1 MAEPPRA
8 RARLPEARPADGDA
22 VMSWNAT
29 ERFSDRADAYVRA
42 RPTYPDAVV
51 THLEQADALSA
62 GATVVD
68 LGVGTGLSAEPFLR
82 AGYAVIGVEPNDAMR
97 ESGDR
102 FLAAWPRYRSAK
114 GTAEDTGLPAH
125 CAQLAIAGQAFHWF
139 DPPRA
144 RAEAL
149 RILAPGGWAAL
160 MWNDRVVTGDAFAEG
175 YERLCHRFGR
185 DYDRIRTRHVDPQ
198 ALAEFFGRVP
208 ALAEFA
214 HVRRLDFETMA
225 ALAESASYLPAP
237 GSEMHAPMLAALR
250 LLFDASSRDGM
261 ISLRYR
267 LRVHYARLA

>member
-1 MAEPPRA
+1 
-8 RARLPEARPADGDA
+8 
-22 VMSWNAT
+22 VTSWNST

-51 THLEQADALSA
+51 ARLELVGALAA
-62 GATVVD
+62 GAAVVD

-102 FLAAWPRYRSAK
+102 FLAAWPRYRSVK
-114 GTAEDTGLPAH
+114 GTAEATGLPAH

-160 MWNDRVVTGDAFAEG
+160 MWNDRVTEGDAFAEG
-175 YERLCHRFGR
+175 YEALCHRFGR
-185 DYDRIRTRHVDPQ
+185 DYDRIRTRHVDS
-198 ALAEFFGRVP
+198 A

-214 HVRRLDFETMA
+214 HLRRLDFETMA

-237 GSEMHAPMLAALR
+237 GSADHAPLMRALR
-250 LLFDASSRDGM
+250 ALFDAHSRDGM

-267 LRVHYARLA
+267 LRVHCARLA

>member
-1 MAEPPRA
+1 
-8 RARLPEARPADGDA
+8 
-22 VMSWNAT
+22 VTSWNST

-51 THLEQADALSA
+51 AHLELVGALAA
-62 GATVVD
+62 GAAVVD

-102 FLAAWPRYRSAK
+102 FLAAWPRYRSVK
-114 GTAEDTGLPAH
+114 GTAEATGLPAH

-149 RILAPGGWAAL
+149 RILVPGGWAAL

-185 DYDRIRTRHVDPQ
+185 DYDKIRTRHVDSA
-198 ALAEFFGRVP
+198 ALARFFSRVP
-208 ALAEFA
+208 ALAEFT

-225 ALAESASYLPAP
+225 ALAASASYMPAP
-237 GSEMHAPMLAALR
+237 GSAQYAPLMRALR
-250 LLFDASSRDGM
+250 ELFDAHAGDGM
-261 ISLRYR
+261 IALRYR
-267 LRVHYARLA
+267 LRVHCARLA

>member
-1 MAEPPRA
+1 VTSFNP
-8 RARLPEARPADGDA
+8 
-22 VMSWNAT
+22 T

-51 THLEQADALSA
+51 AHLERAGALGP

-82 AGYAVIGVEPNDAMR
+82 AGYAVTGVEPNDAMR

-102 FLAAWPRYRSAK
+102 FLAAWPRYRSVK
-114 GTAEDTGLPAH
+114 GTAEATGLPAH
-125 CAQLAIAGQAFHWF
+125 CARLAIAGQAFHWF

-149 RILAPGGWAAL
+149 RILVPGGWAAL
-160 MWNDRVVTGDAFAEG
+160 MWNDREVTGDAFAEG
-175 YERLCHRFGR
+175 YEALCHRFGR
-185 DYDRIRTRHVDPQ
+185 DYDTIRTRHVDPE

-208 ALAEFA
+208 AMAEFA

-225 ALAESASYLPAP
+225 ALAASASYLPAP
-237 GSEMHAPMLAALR
+237 GTTGHEPLMKALR
-250 LLFDASSRDGM
+250 GLFDACSSDGM
-261 ISLRYR
+261 IALRYR
-267 LRVHYARLA
+267 LRVHCAPLA

>member
-1 MAEPPRA
+1 
-8 RARLPEARPADGDA
+8 
-22 VMSWNAT
+22 MSGLNPT

-42 RPTYPDAVV
+42 RPTYPEAVV
-51 THLEQADALSA
+51 AHLERAGALSA

-102 FLAAWPRYRSAK
+102 FLAAWPRYRSVK
-114 GTAEDTGLPAH
+114 GTAEDTGLPPH
-125 CAQLAIAGQAFHWF
+125 CTQLVIAGQAFHWF
-139 DPPRA
+139 EPPRA

-160 MWNDRVVTGDAFAEG
+160 MWNDRVTEGDAFAEG

-185 DYDRIRTRHVDPQ
+185 DYDRIRTRHVDPE

-208 ALAEFA
+208 ALAEFG

-225 ALAESASYLPAP
+225 ALAASASYLPAA
-237 GSEMHAPMLAALR
+237 GSAAHASLTQALR
-250 LLFDASSRDGM
+250 ELFDACGSDGM
-261 ISLRYR
+261 IALRYR
-267 LRVHYARLA
+267 LRVHYAPLA

>member
-1 MAEPPRA
+1 MTTLNP
-8 RARLPEARPADGDA
+8 
-22 VMSWNAT
+22 T

-51 THLEQADALSA
+51 VHLEKAGALEP

-97 ESGDR
+97 DSGDR
-102 FLAAWPRYRSAK
+102 FLAAWPRYRSVK
-114 GTAEDTGLPAH
+114 GTAEATGLPAH
-125 CAQLAIAGQAFHWF
+125 CAKLAVAGQAFHWF

-144 RAEAL
+144 RAEAQ

-160 MWNDRVVTGDAFAEG
+160 MWNDRVTEGDAFAEG

-185 DYDRIRTRHVDPQ
+185 DYEKIRTRHVDPQ

-225 ALAESASYLPAP
+225 ALAESASYLPPP
-237 GSEMHAPMLAALR
+237 GTPQHAPMLAELR
-250 LLFDASSRDGM
+250 ALFDAGSSDGM
-261 ISLRYR
+261 IALRYR
-267 LRVHYARLA
+267 LRVHYAQLA

>member
-1 MAEPPRA
+1 MTC
-8 RARLPEARPADGDA
+8 
-22 VMSWNAT
+22 WNST
-29 ERFSDRADAYVRA
+29 ERFSDRAEAYVRA

-51 THLEQADALSA
+51 THLERVGALAKGS
-62 GATVVD
+62 TVVD

-82 AGYAVIGVEPNDAMR
+82 AGYAVIGVESNDAMR

-102 FLAAWPRYRSAK
+102 FLVAYPRYRSVK
-114 GTAEDTGLPAH
+114 GAAEATGLPDH

-149 RILAPGGWAAL
+149 RILVPGGWAAL
-160 MWNDRVVTGDAFAEG
+160 MWNDREITGDAFAEG
-175 YERLCHRFGR
+175 YEALCHRFGR
-185 DYDRIRTRHVDPQ
+185 DYDKIRTRHVDPQ
-198 ALAEFFGRVP
+198 ALADFFGSVP
-208 ALAEFA
+208 TLAEFA

-237 GSEMHAPMLAALR
+237 GTPQHEPMTAALR

-261 ISLRYR
+261 IALRCR
-267 LRVHYARLA
+267 LRVHYAPLA